1 MYRKEIL
8 SYITSTFF
16 VLLAMALHLLEHFGV
31 IQFSV
36 NALVFFLYTAMIL
49 LWERIMVSRILRKQ
63 SKKYFRMIAFLMIG
77 YLGVRTLKYEII
89 YDNLVA
95 IKYIR
100 YVYYFFSINMIH
112 LVFFISLMI
121 AKSEREHISSWWHLL
136 WIPTETLVILV
147 LTNDFHGLAFRND
160 VPLGAKA
167 YGPLFFI
174 IVLYAAILTI
184 ASLVSALR
192 ASRSMRSPLPVILP
206 IFLMLLWILYTF
218 LYISNAPVFSYIKAA
233 IVSAEFNILIVI
245 LFVESLVFTRLI
257 PSNRGYDGFLKLSSL
272 NIGIMNDDGDI
283 VFAPKK
289 GPSVTPKMIRSSLG
303 KATHIDK
310 DTLLESAKITG
321 GKSFWFI
328 DLSEL
333 NSLKKQLYALN
344 ESLMNENELLN
355 ADKKLKEKMAKLEE
369 QNEIRSYIDSRL
381 SPKFDRL
388 KDIMNNLPEDEAAFE
403 AAMKE
408 ACVTSA
414 YIKRYSNLFLLSK
427 TDRNIAGAELGLAFN
442 ESLNYLS
449 LSDVETHINWQ
460 GEGTLDIDAALAIY
474 EVFQSIIEVNYSGL
488 RAVDVNFVNSE
499 GAFELRISID
509 ADEVK
514 SVGALN
520 ENLYVS
526 EDLQKGLWR
535 ISLGGAR

>member
-1 MYRKEIL
+1 M
-8 SYITSTFF
+8 
-16 VLLAMALHLLEHFGV
+16 
-31 IQFSV
+31 
-36 NALVFFLYTAMIL
+36 
-49 LWERIMVSRILRKQ
+49 
-63 SKKYFRMIAFLMIG
+63 
-77 YLGVRTLKYEII
+77 
-89 YDNLVA
+89 
-95 IKYIR
+95 
-100 YVYYFFSINMIH
+100 
-112 LVFFISLMI
+112 
-121 AKSEREHISSWWHLL
+121 
-136 WIPTETLVILV
+136 
-147 LTNDFHGLAFRND
+147 
-160 VPLGAKA
+160 
-167 YGPLFFI
+167 
-174 IVLYAAILTI
+174 
-184 ASLVSALR
+184 
-192 ASRSMRSPLPVILP
+192 
-206 IFLMLLWILYTF
+206 
-218 LYISNAPVFSYIKAA
+218 
-233 IVSAEFNILIVI
+233 LIVI
-245 LFVESLVFTRLI
+245 LFVEALVFTRLI
-257 PSNRGYDGFLKLSSL
+257 PSNRGYDDFLRLSSL
-272 NIGIMNDDGDI
+272 NIGIMDMYDNI

-403 AAMKE
+403 AAMKK

-488 RAVDVNFVNSE
+488 RAMDVNFVNSE
-499 GAFELRISID
+499 GAFELRISIA

-520 ENLYVS
+520 EDLYVS
-526 EDLQKGLWR
+526 EDLQNGLWR

>member
-16 VLLAMALHLLEHFGV
+16 VLLAMALHLLEHFGG

-77 YLGVRTLKYEII
+77 YLGVRTLKYEIL

-112 LVFFISLMI
+112 LVFFISLMV
-121 AKSEREHISSWWHLL
+121 AKSEREPISNWWNLL
-136 WIPTETLVILV
+136 WIPTEALVLLV

-174 IVLYAAILTI
+174 IVVYAAILTI

-192 ASRSMRSPLPVILP
+192 ASRSMRSPWPVILP
-206 IFLMLLWILYTF
+206 LFLMLLWILYTF
-218 LYISNAPVFSYIKAA
+218 LYISNAPFFSHVKVA
-233 IVSAEFNILIVI
+233 IASAEFNVLIVI
-245 LFVESLVFTRLI
+245 LFVEALVFTRLI
-257 PSNRGYDGFLKLSSL
+257 PSNRGYDDFLRLSSL
-272 NIGIMNDDGDI
+272 NIGIMDMYDNI

-403 AAMKE
+403 AAMKK

-488 RAVDVNFVNSE
+488 RAMDVNFVNSE
-499 GAFELRISID
+499 GAFELRISIA

-520 ENLYVS
+520 EDLYVS
-526 EDLQKGLWR
+526 EDLQNGLWR

>member
-36 NALVFFLYTAMIL
+36 NALVFFLYAAMIL

-63 SKKYFRMIAFLMIG
+63 SKKYFRMVAFLMIG
-77 YLGVRTLKYEII
+77 YLGARTLKYEIL

-121 AKSEREHISSWWHLL
+121 AKSEREPISNWWHLL
-136 WIPTETLVILV
+136 WIPTEALVLLV

-160 VPLGAKA
+160 VPLGVKA

-174 IVLYAAILTI
+174 ILVYTAALTVG
-184 ASLVSALR
+184 SLVLALR
-192 ASRSMRSPLPVILP
+192 ASRLMRSPWPVILP
-206 IFLMLLWILYTF
+206 LFLMLLWILYTF
-218 LYISNAPVFSYIKAA
+218 LYISNAPFFTYIKVA
-233 IVSAEFNILIVI
+233 IASAEFNVLILI
-245 LFVESLVFTRLI
+245 LFVEALVFTRLI
-257 PSNRGYDGFLKLSSL
+257 PSNRGYDKFLRLSSL
-272 NIGIMNDDGDI
+272 NIGIMDMDDNI
-283 VFAPKK
+283 VFAPKE
-289 GPSVTPKMIRSSLG
+289 GPVVTPKMIHEAMG
-303 KATHIDK
+303 KASRLDK

-321 GKSFWFI
+321 GMSFWFI
-328 DLSEL
+328 DLKEL

-344 ESLMNENELLN
+344 DSLMSENELLT
-355 ADKKLKEKMAKLEE
+355 ADKDLRERMAKLEE

-381 SPKFDRL
+381 SDKFNRL
-388 KDIMNNLPEDEAAFE
+388 KEIMKSLPEDEEAFE
-403 AAMKE
+403 RAMKE

-427 TDRNIAGAELGLAFN
+427 SDRMIALAELGLAFT

-449 LSDVETHINWQ
+449 LSGVRTNISWQ
-460 GEGTLDIDAALAIY
+460 GEGALDIDLSLSIY
-474 EVFQSIIEVNYSGL
+474 EVFQSIIEANYHGL
-488 RAVDVNFVNSE
+488 RSVDVSLVN
-499 GAFELRISID
+499 GDLGISID
-509 ADEVK
+509 ADEPRDI
-514 SVGALN
+514 SVVN
-520 ENLYVS
+520 EGLYVS
-526 EDLQKGLWR
+526 QDLEGGLWR
-535 ISLGGAR
+535 ISLGGAGL

>member
-36 NALVFFLYTAMIL
+36 NALVFFLYAAMIL

-63 SKKYFRMIAFLMIG
+63 SKKYFRMVAFLMIG
-77 YLGVRTLKYEII
+77 YLVARTLKYEIL

-121 AKSEREHISSWWHLL
+121 AKSEREPISNRWNLL
-136 WIPTETLVILV
+136 WIPTEALVLLV

-160 VPLGAKA
+160 VPLGVKA

-174 IVLYAAILTI
+174 ILVYTAALTLG
-184 ASLVSALR
+184 SLVLALR
-192 ASRSMRSPLPVILP
+192 ASRLMRSPWPVILP
-206 IFLMLLWILYTF
+206 LFLMLLWILYTF
-218 LYISNAPVFSYIKAA
+218 LYISNAPFFTYIKVA
-233 IVSAEFNILIVI
+233 IASAEFNVLILI
-245 LFVESLVFTRLI
+245 LFVEALVFTRLI
-257 PSNRGYDGFLKLSSL
+257 PSNRGYDKFLRLSSL
-272 NIGIMNDDGDI
+272 NIGIMDMDDNI
-283 VFAPKK
+283 VFAPKE
-289 GPSVTPKMIRSSLG
+289 GPVVTPKMIHESMG
-303 KATHIDK
+303 KATRLDK

-321 GKSFWFI
+321 GMSFWFI
-328 DLSEL
+328 DLKEL

-344 ESLMNENELLN
+344 DSLMSENELLT
-355 ADKKLKEKMAKLEE
+355 ADKSLRERMAKLEE

-381 SPKFDRL
+381 SDKFNRL
-388 KDIMNNLPEDEAAFE
+388 KEIMKSLPDDEEAFE
-403 AAMKE
+403 RAMKE

-427 TDRNIAGAELGLAFN
+427 SDRMIALAELGLAFT

-449 LSDVETHINWQ
+449 LSGVKTNINWQ
-460 GEGTLDIDAALAIY
+460 GEGALDIDLSLAIY
-474 EVFQSIIEVNYSGL
+474 EVFQMIIEANYHGL
-488 RAVDVNFVNSE
+488 RAMDVSLVN
-499 GAFELRISID
+499 GELRISID
-509 ADEVK
+509 ADEPRDI
-514 SVGALN
+514 SVVN
-520 ENLYVS
+520 EGLYVS
-526 EDLQKGLWR
+526 QDLENGLWR
-535 ISLGGAR
+535 IGLGGSV